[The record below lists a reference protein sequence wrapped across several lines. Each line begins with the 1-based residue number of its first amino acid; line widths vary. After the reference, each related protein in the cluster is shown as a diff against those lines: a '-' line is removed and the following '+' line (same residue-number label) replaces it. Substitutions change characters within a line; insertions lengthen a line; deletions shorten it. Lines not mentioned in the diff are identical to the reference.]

1 MLQYIIQTILFQLI
15 FLLAYDLFHKK
26 DTFFTVNRVYLL
38 VTSFFSLV
46 LPFIKV
52 KSIQE
57 TIPDNYVVN
66 LPTVFIGESTLNNSA
81 VEVATS
87 ASAQIADINWWLV
100 LYSIGVS
107 VTILLFIRKIVIIRS
122 LKKNSIK
129 GHINKYPVRILQDS
143 KDAFTFWN
151 TIYLGNQLSEEE
163 KDQILVHEIVHLKQ
177 RHTLDLI
184 WFEMIKIFFWF
195 NPMVYIYHSRI
206 VALHEYISDASA
218 IKLLGKREYYEQLL
232 NTNFQTKNVK
242 FVNNFFNHK
251 LLKKRIV
258 MLQKSKSKANAK
270 LKYLAIV
277 PLLAIMVT
285 FTAFSQKA
293 VSLANISSEKISDEI
308 QELTNLIS
316 NDKSSNTIPKKEI
329 EEVAAAADH
338 SVKEISNE
346 EEVSSNPST
355 TDTASSK
362 ETIQQPIKVI
372 AKDSLSKSDQKIV
385 DQLLE
390 IKNNIIKN
398 GKSFASKAV
407 LYSEDPGSKGNGGF
421 YSIKKDTPF
430 HEKFKK
436 VAFSLKEGEISDPF
450 RTPFGWHI
458 VTVEKIKTDGEI
470 DLRHILII
478 REQNIPFA
486 SVDKVPKTQNCKDL
500 TDQTQIKKCVSDEIS
515 KFVNRNFNTKIAED
529 IGLSGVNRIYVRF
542 KIDTLG
548 NIVGVQSRGP
558 AIELEEEA
566 NRVISSLPKMIPGEF
581 QGEKVNVLYS
591 LPIVFQINSPST
603 NEQEKGVLRQD
614 SLKKEDV
621 LIEDL
626 SDLTEHD
633 VKNGYYLVTNIFK
646 RKSYFERGMARLKEE
661 KLDPKFFRNPKDK
674 YLYVYL
680 ERYDTFEEAKAMLFS
695 DFDDRYKGDMYILKI
710 Q

>member
-1 MLQYIIQTILFQLI
+1 MLQYIIQTVLFQLI

-26 DTFFTVNRVYLL
+26 DTFFTVNRAYLL
-38 VTSFFSLV
+38 VTPLLSLT

-52 KSIQE
+52 KGIQE

-66 LPTVFIGESTLNNSA
+66 LPTVFIGENPLNNNA
-81 VEVATS
+81 VEIAKS
-87 ASAQIADINWWLV
+87 ASAQTVDINWWLV
-100 LYSIGVS
+100 LYTIGVS
-107 VTILLFIRKIVIIRS
+107 IMIILFIRKIIIIRS

-129 GHINKYPVRILQDS
+129 GHINKHPVRILPDT

-151 TIYLGNQLSEEE
+151 TIYVGNQLSEEE
-163 KDQILVHEIVHLKQ
+163 KDQILVHEIVHLRQ

-218 IKLLGKREYYEQLL
+218 IKSLGKREYYEQLL

-242 FVNNFFNHK
+242 FANNFFNHK
-251 LLKKRIV
+251 LLKKRII
-258 MLQKSKSKANAK
+258 MLQKTKSKANAK

-293 VSLANISSEKISDEI
+293 MSLANISSEKITDEI

-316 NDKSSNTIPKKEI
+316 NE
-329 EEVAAAADH
+329 
-338 SVKEISNE
+338 EISNE
-346 EEVSSNPST
+346 IPEKKEEEIETVEVMNNSIQETDIEEETSSST
-355 TDTASSK
+355 PT
-362 ETIQQPIKVI
+362 PIKEI
-372 AKDSLSKSDQKIV
+372 IQKPIKTIDRDSLSKVDQKIV
-385 DQLLE
+385 NQLLE
-390 IKNNIIKN
+390 IKNDIIKN
-398 GKSFASKAV
+398 GKSFASRAV
-407 LYSEDPGSKGNGGF
+407 LYSEDPGSKGNGGL
-421 YSIKKDTPF
+421 YSMNKDTPF
-430 HEKFKK
+430 HEKFKN
-436 VAFSLKEGEISDPF
+436 VAFSLKEGEISEPF

-458 VTVEKIKTDGEI
+458 LTVEKIKADGI
-470 DLRHILII
+470 DVRHILIL

-486 SVDKVPKTQNCKDL
+486 SVDVVPKTQNCKEL
-500 TDQTQIKKCVSDEIS
+500 TDQSLIKKCVSDEIS
-515 KFVNRNFNTKIAED
+515 KFVTKNFNIKIAED
-529 IGLSGVNRIYVRF
+529 IGLTGVNRIYVRF
-542 KIDTLG
+542 KIDTEG

-591 LPIVFQINSPST
+591 LPIVFQVHNSSSENSENKKKYIIT
-603 NEQEKGVLRQD
+603 EKN
-614 SLKKEDV
+614 
-621 LIEDL
+621 I
-626 SDLTEHD
+626 LTETLSSTEEHTIE
-633 VKNGYYLVTNIFK
+633 NGYYLITNIFK
-646 RKSYFERGMARLKEE
+646 RQNYFERGMARLKEK
-661 KLDPKFFRNPKDK
+661 KLDPKFFKNPKDK
-674 YLYVYL
+674 YMYVYL
-680 ERYDTFEEAKAMLFS
+680 ERYGTLEEAKAMLTS
-695 DFDDRYKGDMYILKI
+695 DFDNRYKGDMYILKI